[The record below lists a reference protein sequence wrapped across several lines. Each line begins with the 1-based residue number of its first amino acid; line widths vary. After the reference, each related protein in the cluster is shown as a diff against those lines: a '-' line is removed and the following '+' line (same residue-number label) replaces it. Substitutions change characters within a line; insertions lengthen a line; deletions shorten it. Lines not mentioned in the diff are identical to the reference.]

1 MQYRLVKFSD
11 SLTPTI
17 KWGLQGVIEG
27 YVFAIGFGEN

>member
-11 SLTPTI
+11 SLAPNI
-17 KWGLQGVIEG
+17 HWGLQGVTEG